1 VIGASS
7 SSVAAGGWGETALFG
22 LLVILQALP
31 TKQVGAKPQ
40 IVDIVIDLQFTLRKI
55 RNRDEHGGKA

>member
-1 VIGASS
+1 
-7 SSVAAGGWGETALFG
+7 LFG